1 VPSRQ
6 DQLHSYQYSLQRVV
20 AALVTHEPDPHRS
33 PLRRAGT
40 TALVSLVIAAL
51 AVGGAAVYGLLTGHS
66 NVTLQDESA
75 VFLEK
80 GTGARYV
87 FLKSDGKLH
96 PVLNYTSGLL
106 VASGSA
112 PNVVS
117 VSRERLAT
125 VPLGDPLGI
134 PDAPD
139 SLPAAKSLLRDRW
152 SVCSAAPDPGSAAA
166 GPRSTLLVGHR
177 ITDGTVAAAPGPGR
191 APVAVLV
198 SDPAERIFLV
208 YANRRFLV
216 PPAKAVATLRALGWA
231 DRQPWPVAAAWINSV
246 PLGPD
251 LAAPPVP
258 EQGSASSLR
267 DWRVGQLLTDGR
279 QWGVVLADGF
289 APITR
294 VQALLLQ
301 TDPDAYRPQDVGSAF
316 NTLPAS
322 EQQLVDDAGGLPSTV
337 PELAAPTSRVCM
349 TLPVDA
355 AGDGVRID
363 PTVPAGVPVTGE
375 AAVPGGVQADLVHVA
390 RGKGALVAA
399 AASATA
405 PPTSGTVSIVT
416 DTGRRYPIASR
427 DLLGRLGYGGTAPV
441 QVPAQ
446 LVALLPQGPALDAA
460 QARRSAGRTAE
471 R

>member
-6 DQLHSYQYSLQRVV
+6 DQLHSHQYSLQRVV

-66 NVTLQDESA
+66 NVNLQDESA

-87 FLKSDGKLH
+87 FLRSDGKLH

-106 VASGSA
+106 IANGSA

-117 VSRERLAT
+117 ASPDRLAT
-125 VPLGDPLGI
+125 LPLGDPLGI

-139 SLPAAKSLLRDRW
+139 SLPAAGRLIGDRW
-152 SVCSAAPDPGSAAA
+152 SVCSQAPGPGSAEPE
-166 GPRSTLLVGHR
+166 PRSTLLVGHR
-177 ITDGTVAAAPGPGR
+177 ITDGTVAAAPGPGLR
-191 APVAVLV
+191 PAALLV
-198 SDPAERIFLV
+198 RDPDARTFLV
-208 YANRRFLV
+208 YGNKRFTI
-216 PPAKAVATLRALGWA
+216 PEHRATATLRALGWA

-251 LAAPPVP
+251 LTPLPVP
-258 EQGSASSLR
+258 DQGSDSALP

-279 QWGVVLADGF
+279 QWGVVLGDGF
-289 APITR
+289 APITA

-301 TDPDAYRPQDVGSAF
+301 TDPRAYPPVEVGSAF

-322 EQQLVDDAGGLPSTV
+322 RQQLVDAGGLPSTV
-337 PELAAPTSRVCM
+337 PELATPTVRVCM
-349 TLPVDA
+349 TLPVGA

-363 PTVPAGVPVTGE
+363 PTVPAGVPAPGE
-375 AAVPGGVQADLVHVA
+375 ASVPGGVRADLVHVE
-390 RGKGALVAA
+390 RGRGALVAA

-416 DTGRRYPIASR
+416 DTGRRYPLASR
-427 DLLGRLGYGGTAPV
+427 ELIGRLGYGAKTPV
-441 QVPAQ
+441 RVPAQ
-446 LVALLPQGPALDAA
+446 LVALLPQGPPLDATR
-460 QARRSAGRTAE
+460 ARQSAGRTTE